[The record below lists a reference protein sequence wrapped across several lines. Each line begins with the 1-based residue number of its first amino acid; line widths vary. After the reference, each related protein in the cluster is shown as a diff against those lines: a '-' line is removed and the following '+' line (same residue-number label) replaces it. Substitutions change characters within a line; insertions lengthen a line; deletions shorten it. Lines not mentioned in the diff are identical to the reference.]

1 MLEQLYNEKETAKLL
16 SMSVKTLQR
25 YRYTGGGPIYIKLG
39 KSVRYKESD
48 IEKYVSERTRYI
60 TTEQWP

>member
-25 YRYTGGGPIYIKLG
+25 YRYTGGGPIYVKLG

-48 IEKYVSERTRYI
+48 IAKYVSERTRYI
-60 TTEQWP
+60 TTEQ

>member
-16 SMSVKTLQR
+16 SLSVKTLQR

-48 IEKYVSERTRYI
+48 IAKYVSERTRYI
-60 TTEQWP
+60 TTEQ

>member
-39 KSVRYKESD
+39 KSVRYKEAD

-60 TTEQWP
+60 TTEQ

>member
-16 SMSVKTLQR
+16 SLSVKTLQR
-25 YRYTGGGPIYIKLG
+25 YRYTGGGPIYVKLG

-48 IEKYVSERTRYI
+48 IAKYVSVRTRNI
-60 TTEQWP
+60 TTE

>member
-16 SMSVKTLQR
+16 SLSVKTLQR
-25 YRYTGGGPIYIKLG
+25 YRYTGGGPIYVKLG

-48 IEKYVSERTRYI
+48 IAKYISVKTRNI
-60 TTEQWP
+60 TTEQ

>member
-1 MLEQLYNEKETAKLL
+1 MLDQLYNEKETAKLL
-16 SMSVKTLQR
+16 SLSVKTLQR

-60 TTEQWP
+60 TTEQ

>member
-60 TTEQWP
+60 TTEQ

>member
-1 MLEQLYNEKETAKLL
+1 MLDQLYNEKETAKLL

-60 TTEQWP
+60 TTEK

>member
-16 SMSVKTLQR
+16 SLSVKTLQR

-48 IEKYVSERTRYI
+48 IEKYVSERIRYI
-60 TTEQWP
+60 TTEQ

>member
-16 SMSVKTLQR
+16 SLSVKTLQR
-25 YRYTGGGPIYIKLG
+25 YRYTGGGPIYVKLG

-48 IEKYVSERTRYI
+48 IAKYVSVRTRNI
-60 TTEQWP
+60 TNEQ

>member
-25 YRYTGGGPIYIKLG
+25 YRYTGGGPIYVKLG

-60 TTEQWP
+60 TTEQ

>member
-1 MLEQLYNEKETAKLL
+1 MLDQLYNEKETVKLL
-16 SMSVKTLQR
+16 SLSVKTLQR

-60 TTEQWP
+60 TTEQ

>member
-16 SMSVKTLQR
+16 SLSIKTLQR

-60 TTEQWP
+60 TTEQ

>member
-16 SMSVKTLQR
+16 SLSVKTLQR
-25 YRYTGGGPIYIKLG
+25 YRYTGGGPIYVKLG

-48 IEKYVSERTRYI
+48 IHMYVSARTRNI
-60 TTEQWP
+60 TNEQ

>member
-1 MLEQLYNEKETAKLL
+1 MLDQLYNEKETAKLL

-25 YRYTGGGPIYIKLG
+25 YRYTGGGPIYVKLG

-48 IEKYVSERTRYI
+48 IAKYVSERTKYI
-60 TTEQWP
+60 TTEQ

>member
-1 MLEQLYNEKETAKLL
+1 MLDQLYNEKETAKLL

-25 YRYTGGGPIYIKLG
+25 YRYTGGGPIYVKLG

-60 TTEQWP
+60 TTEQ

>member
-16 SMSVKTLQR
+16 SLSVKTLQR

-60 TTEQWP
+60 TTEQ

>member
-16 SMSVKTLQR
+16 SLSVKTLQR

-48 IEKYVSERTRYI
+48 IAKYVSVRTRNI
-60 TTEQWP
+60 TTEQ

>member
-16 SMSVKTLQR
+16 SLSVKTLQR
-25 YRYTGGGPIYIKLG
+25 YRYTGGGPIYVKLG

-60 TTEQWP
+60 TTEQ

>member
-25 YRYTGGGPIYIKLG
+25 YRYTGGGPIYVKLG

-48 IEKYVSERTRYI
+48 IAKYVSERTKYI
-60 TTEQWP
+60 TTEQ

>member
-16 SMSVKTLQR
+16 SLSVKTLQR
-25 YRYTGGGPIYIKLG
+25 YRYTGGGPTYIKLG

-48 IEKYVSERTRYI
+48 IHMYVSARTRNI
-60 TTEQWP
+60 TTEQ

>member
-16 SMSVKTLQR
+16 SLSVKTLQR
-25 YRYTGGGPIYIKLG
+25 YRYTGGGPIYVKLG

-48 IEKYVSERTRYI
+48 IAKYVSVRTRNI
-60 TTEQWP
+60 TTEQ

>member
-1 MLEQLYNEKETAKLL
+1 MLEQLYNENETAKLL

-60 TTEQWP
+60 TTEQ

>member
-1 MLEQLYNEKETAKLL
+1 MLDQLYNEKETAKLL

-60 TTEQWP
+60 TTEQ